1 MSIRDVIR
9 DPSPEGAREIME
21 FSVPE
26 ELHGAIGLD
35 NANDAM
41 NYIFDTVE
49 DLLIAGI
56 EVVKEV
62 HLDRIYEMLANIM
75 GAAFA

>member
-1 MSIRDVIR
+1 MSLRDVIR
-9 DPSPEGAREIME
+9 DPSPEGAVEVLE
-21 FSVPE
+21 FAVPE
-26 ELHGAIGLD
+26 ELHGAIGLE

-49 DLLIAGI
+49 YLLVSAI

-62 HLDRIYEMLANIM
+62 HFDRILEMVKNIV
-75 GAAFA
+75 GAAFV